1 MGMTR
6 RKGEM
11 RGWHIDKGWPHQ
23 VAVHQS
29 VTVGK
34 AHEAVRDFCK
44 DLSLAPR
51 RHSFAREDGW
61 WNVWC
66 FATREDAEK
75 FQARFGGEFM
85 EPKDRP
91 KWGAGKI

>member
-1 MGMTR
+1 MLAVAF
-6 RKGEM
+6 
-11 RGWHIDKGWPHQ
+11 PAVCQ
-23 VAVHQS
+23 VQQRSRHFLAYPF
-29 VTVGK
+29 VTAGTM
-34 AHEAVRDFCK
+34 HEAVRDFCK

-51 RHSFAREDGW
+51 GHSFAREDGW

-91 KWGAGKI
+91 KWGAGGR